1 MLIKANIID
10 GGFKMTN
17 DSLTLYKLIILYMLN
32 KVNFPLTNTQ
42 ISNFILDKG
51 YTTYFTI
58 QHAINDLL
66 ESDLIEVRTYHNSSQ
81 YHITKSGR
89 ETLSF
94 FKSKISDAII
104 ADIDQYLIENK
115 YELRNEVNTISEYYK
130 STNNDFTV
138 HLAVKEAGSPLID
151 LHLSVPTEAQADAM
165 CVNWKEESQTIY
177 AFVMD
182 KLMK

>member
-1 MLIKANIID
+1 
-10 GGFKMTN
+10 MTN

-66 ESDLIEVRTYHNSSQ
+66 ESDLIEVRTYRNSSQ

-89 ETLSF
+89 EL
-94 FKSKISDAII
+94 K
-104 ADIDQYLIENK
+104 
-115 YELRNEVNTISEYYK
+115 
-130 STNNDFTV
+130 
-138 HLAVKEAGSPLID
+138 GLID
-151 LHLSVPTEAQADAM
+151 RTPRGRVATQIAYAHLG
-165 CVNWKEESQTIY
+165 
-177 AFVMD
+177 
-182 KLMK
+182 L